1 VVALNRTVLLHSLE
15 LTVVQLVARHQ
26 VSSSPES
33 ICEKLYRMEKYS
45 QTQHLEEQPQAGNL
59 AAIDRDPIHEMK
71 DNILHIEALK
81 AVTPD
86 WESYQLASDNRT
98 VLIPQPSQDVNDPLN
113 WTLFR
118 KHAVL
123 LVVAA
128 TAFLPDYGSAV
139 GAVTLIPQSAEWGLS
154 PDTVN
159 HSQVGNVFMLGAGG
173 LFVVA
178 LSAYFGRLPVLF
190 WFTLTA

>member
-1 VVALNRTVLLHSLE
+1 
-15 LTVVQLVARHQ
+15 
-26 VSSSPES
+26 
-33 ICEKLYRMEKYS
+33 MEKA
-45 QTQHLEEQPQAGNL
+45 TQARHLEEQPRARNL
-59 AAIDRDPIHEMK
+59 AAFNDNIVHEMHT
-71 DNILHIEALK
+71 NILDLEALK
-81 AVTPD
+81 AATPN
-86 WESYQLASDNRT
+86 WESYQIASDNRT
-98 VLIPQPSQDVNDPLN
+98 VLIPQPSLDVNDPLN
-113 WTLFR
+113 WSNFR

-139 GAVTLIPQSAEWGLS
+139 GAVTLIPQSAEWDLS

-190 WFTLTA
+190 WFSFTAYVRVWP

>member
-1 VVALNRTVLLHSLE
+1 
-15 LTVVQLVARHQ
+15 
-26 VSSSPES
+26 
-33 ICEKLYRMEKYS
+33 MEKNF
-45 QTQHLEEQPQAGNL
+45 QAQHLEEQPHL
-59 AAIDRDPIHEMK
+59 AAFDHDPILEMK
-71 DNILHIEALK
+71 DNILDIEALK
-81 AVTPD
+81 AVTPY

-98 VLIPQPSQDVNDPLN
+98 VLIPQPSQDINDPLN
-113 WTLFR
+113 WTRFR

-123 LVVAA
+123 FVVAA

-178 LSAYFGRLPVLF
+178 LSAYFGRLPILF
-190 WFTLTA
+190 WFTLTAYVHPRSLACLLKECR